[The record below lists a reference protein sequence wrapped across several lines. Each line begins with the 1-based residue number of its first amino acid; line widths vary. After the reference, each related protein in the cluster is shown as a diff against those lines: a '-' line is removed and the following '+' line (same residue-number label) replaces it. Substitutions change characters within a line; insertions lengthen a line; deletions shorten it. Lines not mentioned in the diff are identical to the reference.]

1 MVKLVNQP
9 KEMREKIIGKTDV
22 YAFKI
27 SKHMNLWLQMSHVI
41 KRVNQ

>member
-9 KEMREKIIGKTDV
+9 KEIREKIIGKTDV
-22 YAFKI
+22 YAFEI